1 MKCTESLFIVLPEN
15 FIKVK
20 YIQFLPTPLLKYPHL
35 SCQYLLTFGPLVVAN
50 LDQFGFSKRQE
61 LLGGGF
67 RDRDYCRRVGGP
79 GWQFIELT
87 LPRSGQTLPRPG
99 CFKDPSHPLPKR
111 EAPFPLLWI
120 CQFSEASRLRKRPGY
135 IPPRGA
141 LHPRRHRQAPSLFG
155 PGAGGQPGAMVW
167 PLRTNHTRQAG
178 NRPSNW
184 IDYLQLRTP
193 PTHPPALAVAE
204 LAVANFMYGLRL
216 EFDSR

>member
-87 LPRSGQTLPRPG
+87 LPRSVQTLPRPG
-99 CFKDPSHPLPKR
+99 CFKAPSHPLPKR
-111 EAPFPLLWI
+111 EGTLPFALDLPIFRGEPVAEEYGLELHELIQGYFPLDRVRRSVGFFNVPDSWVPSMEDDI
-120 CQFSEASRLRKRPGY
+120 GASPQTVSSRFFA
-135 IPPRGA
+135 IQ
-141 LHPRRHRQAPSLFG
+141 QAMHVS
-155 PGAGGQPGAMVW
+155 
-167 PLRTNHTRQAG
+167 
-178 NRPSNW
+178 
-184 IDYLQLRTP
+184 
-193 PTHPPALAVAE
+193 
-204 LAVANFMYGLRL
+204 
-216 EFDSR
+216 